1 MATIQTSFKNQST
14 TKTMFNKKRQNQK
27 CMTYPAQAEDR
38 QWVKELSFKFVFFKM
53 AIFTE
58 SYVDKSPRLTNAARC
73 TFGAQPRQ
81 SPKIPFCARIFLKL
95 GEEYHEAICF

>member
-1 MATIQTSFKNQST
+1 MSAYLRSRLKPPSV
-14 TKTMFNKKRQNQK
+14 
-27 CMTYPAQAEDR
+27 TYPAQAEDR